1 MGIKMT
7 NVKHLNQRGGG
18 GGEKKYIKNVVVGPN
33 TSRIS
38 QFLIPKQN
46 DYMMYVNLNLLI
58 QKQL

>member
-1 MGIKMT
+1 MW
-7 NVKHLNQRGGG
+7 NVKHLNQQGGKR
-18 GGEKKYIKNVVVGPN
+18 KKIKIKNVVVGPN

>member
-1 MGIKMT
+1 MEIKMR
-7 NVKHLNQRGGG
+7 NVKHLNQRGE
-18 GGEKKYIKNVVVGPN
+18 GEKNIKNVVVGPN